1 MAREGGD
8 FSAGAEISVA
18 VASSPL
24 GLEKLK
30 PVVFQQFQP
39 KAIAKLIRE
48 AGGTQVAFGGRL
60 KSGGRSC
67 HFPGISLRVVIQEP
81 EAKLHSSPGHPSP
94 RRRGPTKNFQE
105 IDDDTIKRYDQT
117 RSDGEGAA
125 TGGQAYSRLHTR

>member
-1 MAREGGD
+1 
-8 FSAGAEISVA
+8 
-18 VASSPL
+18 
-24 GLEKLK
+24 
-30 PVVFQQFQP
+30 
-39 KAIAKLIRE
+39 
-48 AGGTQVAFGGRL
+48 
-60 KSGGRSC
+60 
-67 HFPGISLRVVIQEP
+67 VVIQEP